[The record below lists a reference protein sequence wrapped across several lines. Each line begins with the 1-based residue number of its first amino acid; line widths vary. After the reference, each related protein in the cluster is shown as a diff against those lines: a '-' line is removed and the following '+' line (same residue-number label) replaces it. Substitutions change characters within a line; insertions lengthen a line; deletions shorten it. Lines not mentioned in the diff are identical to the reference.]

1 MQHSSQTGVC
11 LLCLKKSTVQR
22 HALLNLQ
29 TTYAAILTAARS
41 RKFISYGE
49 LAEANNEEWKKV
61 RLPLPGHLDKL
72 IQISA
77 QRKWPIITAIVVN
90 QGNVGDGSLEGAA
103 ADGFI
108 RCAIENGYEV
118 TDPAEFIKAQQQE
131 VFDWAPTA
139 PDSLEL
145 EEPVDQ
151 EAPSSSTRV
160 SDEGTRYWFAGA
172 NWDNTDQTEHFV
184 REGIWKNGH
193 EDKFTEQVAQM
204 KAGDRIAIKSTFVQK
219 KDLPFENNGVPVSCM
234 RIKAV
239 GTIVE
244 PTSDGMT
251 VKVEWTV
258 PDEQRDWY
266 LYTYRWTLVEAD
278 TSVEDG
284 RRLVRFAFNNED
296 QDYDYWLR
304 KPYWKKKYG
313 TANVTQ
319 TDIERE
325 EEEARADLETADSN
339 TYSVDDIISDGAFL
353 SKAQLNAALE
363 RLQAKKNLILQGPPG
378 TGKTWLAKRLGY
390 ALIGTNDGRVTRKR
404 VRVIQFHPSLSYE
417 DFVRG
422 WRPDGAGQ
430 LSLLD
435 GVFLDAVEAA
445 RAEPDRPFVFV
456 IEEINRGNPAQIFGE
471 MLTLLEADKRNEM
484 EAIELAYSNAA
495 SELVYIPKNLYVI
508 GTMNIADR
516 SLALVDLA
524 LRRRFAFVDL
534 LPTFN
539 GAWMRWCRQA
549 GIDTGTI
556 EVIQRKMH
564 ELNAEISNDRS
575 LGEQF
580 QVGHS
585 YVTPRPGEKIEN
597 AKAWFQQI
605 VHTEIGPLLNEYW
618 YDNRGQAEKAQS
630 ALLEGL

>member
-1 MQHSSQTGVC
+1 M
-11 LLCLKKSTVQR
+11 LD
-22 HALLNLQ
+22 LQ
-29 TTYAAILTAARS
+29 TTYSAILEAART
-41 RKFISYGE
+41 RRYISYGE
-49 LAEANNEEWKKV
+49 LAQANDVDWKKA

-77 QRKWPIITAIVVN
+77 QRDWPIITAIVVN
-90 QGNVGDGSLEGAA
+90 QEHLDKGTLEGSA

-108 RCAIENGYEV
+108 KCARDNGYEV
-118 TDPAEFIKAQQQE
+118 LDPEDFIKAQQQA
-131 VFDWAPTA
+131 VFNWAPSA
-139 PDSLEL
+139 PDDLDIGQ
-145 EEPVDQ
+145 P
-151 EAPSSSTRV
+151 AGPTGSSTTKPEFD
-160 SDEGTRYWFAGA
+160 SDTRYWFVGA
-172 NWDNTDQTEHFV
+172 NWNNKDQTESFV
-184 REGIWKNGH
+184 RDGIWRNGH
-193 EDKFTEQVAQM
+193 EEKFREQVAQM
-204 KAGDRIAIKSTFVQK
+204 KAGDQIAIKSTFVKK
-219 KDLPFENNGVPVSCM
+219 KDLPFENNGIPVSCM
-234 RIKAV
+234 RIKAI
-239 GTIVE
+239 GTIAE
-244 PTSDGMT
+244 PTSDGAS
-251 VKVEWTV
+251 VKVRWTV
-258 PDEQRDWY
+258 PDEQRDWFF
-266 LYTYRWTLVEAD
+266 YTYRWTLVEAD
-278 TSVEDG
+278 TSTEDG
-284 RRLVRFAFNNED
+284 RRLVRFAFNNQD

-304 KPYWKKKYG
+304 KPYWRRRYG
-313 TANVTQ
+313 TSNVTQ

-325 EEEARADLETADSN
+325 EEEAQAELEMADSN
-339 TYSVDDIISDGAFL
+339 TYSVGEIISDGAFL
-353 SKAQLNAALE
+353 SEAQLNSALD
-363 RLQAKKNLILQGPPG
+363 RLQVKKNLILQGPPG

-404 VRVIQFHPSLSYE
+404 VRAIQFHPSLSYE

-422 WRPDGAGQ
+422 WRPDGAGH

-456 IEEINRGNPAQIFGE
+456 IEEINRGNPAQVFGE
-471 MLTLLEADKRNEM
+471 MLTLLEADKRNEKD
-484 EAIELAYSNAA
+484 AVELAYSNGV

-539 GAWMRWCRQA
+539 DAWKRWCRQA

-556 EVIQRKMH
+556 EFIQHKME

-585 YVTPRPGEKIEN
+585 YVTPRHGEKI
-597 AKAWFQQI
+597 ADGKAWFKEV

-618 YDNRGQAEKAQS
+618 YDKRGQAEKAQS